1 MEQKKIGIV
10 ILATNAYFV
19 LGVRFIKKFMHH
31 YHGESRIKFYFFSDE
46 DPTNYLSDDVEF
58 AFFNQ
63 SHTSWM
69 SATNSKFKNIVDIR
83 EHLRSEVDY
92 VYYFD
97 ADTNVSRSFTE
108 EWFLGDLV
116 GGEHYG
122 NRSFLANGQGFD
134 RNPIGHSYVPL
145 DSPLPYTYHYGAF
158 FGGTT
163 ENTIKFCETLTQ
175 YQIED
180 QAKGYEP
187 PVNDESYINAY
198 FHFNPP
204 TYSVPCE
211 KFGFDISDKG
221 GIGETRDTKLDV
233 STLKQ
238 MMLIYKNDLF
248 DIHNSIIKKVITEAS
263 SYELSEDGL
272 SIKYSNLYS
281 INGKVC
287 YLTTSN
293 INLPDISKWQIWHTW
308 KPEVKLFNNYKE
320 LHSFVIENQIEHI
333 ALSVIGDN
341 MWYGN
346 IGHAFWDGLY
356 GQYLALV
363 KFGYVH
369 DNFVLLSS
377 DWSNKQSMAYDVIT
391 KFSGNTLQEYNQL
404 PTDKIIKL
412 TTVVCGA
419 LKTGNTVM
427 NKEYTLYGQQYNGIK
442 LFKERMLRVY
452 GIDNK
457 STNSDGQPKIII
469 INNKRYNDNEKKVIN
484 QVIDVLKPIANIK
497 FIDWHHDYQS
507 FNDQLKELED
517 VDIHVTG
524 PGTGMMYM
532 PFLKEGAVNINLG
545 YIEKCQTNSI
555 RPNIMIEGYDKP
567 EFEFPGWM
575 EQAVCAACEDIT
587 TLYYDRWIHSELE
600 LQSLITIIIEA
611 MGIIK
616 NGEIRADKHNLDAKV
631 FMEYCRRVDNSDEV
645 CRHLTDIA
653 FFIELFVNEH
663 PKAVSPSFVNVEL
676 LRQIK
681 TEFGLK
687 QINP

>member
-1 MEQKKIGIV
+1 MKRIGIV

-31 YHGESRIKFYFFSDE
+31 YHGESSIKFYFFSDE
-46 DPTNYLSDDVEF
+46 DPSNYLPDNIDV

-63 SHTSWM
+63 SHTDWV
-69 SATNSKFKNIVDIR
+69 SATNSKFKNVVEIKEQLIN
-83 EHLRSEVDY
+83 EVDY

-97 ADTNVSRSFTE
+97 ADTNVSRAFTE

-122 NRSFLANGQGFD
+122 NRSFLSDGKGFD

-163 ENTIKFCETLTQ
+163 QNTIKFCETLTQ

-211 KFGFDISDKG
+211 KFAFDISDKG
-221 GIGETRDTKLDV
+221 GLGETRDTKLDV
-233 STLKQ
+233 SSLKQ
-238 MMLIYKNDLF
+238 EMLVYKNKPF
-248 DIHNSIIKKVITEAS
+248 DVHNNMIKDVFTRAS
-263 SYELSEDGL
+263 SYELSDDHL
-272 SIKYSNLYS
+272 SVKYSNLY
-281 INGKVC
+281 IIDGKIT
-287 YLTTSN
+287 YLTTKP
-293 INLPDISKWQIWHTW
+293 IDLPNISKWQMWHVW
-308 KPEVKLFNNYKE
+308 KPEIKLFNNNKE
-320 LHSFVIENQIEHI
+320 LESFVVENQRGHI
-333 ALSVIGDN
+333 TLSVVGDN
-341 MWYGN
+341 IWYGN
-346 IGHAFWDGLY
+346 IGHALWDGLY
-356 GQYLALV
+356 AQYLALV
-363 KFGYVH
+363 KFGYI
-369 DNFVLLSS
+369 DDSFVLMCS

-391 KFSGNTLQEYNQL
+391 KFSRNVLMEHNNL
-404 PTDKIIKL
+404 PSNEVIKL
-412 TTVVCGA
+412 DTLVVGA
-419 LKTGNTVM
+419 LNTGNTVM
-427 NKEYTLYGQQYNGIK
+427 NKEYTLYGQQYNGMK
-442 LFKERMLRVY
+442 LFKERML
-452 GIDNK
+452 K
-457 STNSDGQPKIII
+457 SYNIEKKPTASDEQPKIII
-469 INNKRYNDNEKKVIN
+469 INNKRFSDNERRVIH
-484 QVIDVLKPIANIK
+484 QVIDMLKPSANIK
-497 FIDWHHDYQS
+497 FIDWYHDYNS
-507 FNDQLKELED
+507 FADQLKELED

-545 YIEKCQTNSI
+545 YIEKCQTNSM
-555 RPNIMIEGYDKP
+555 RPNIKIENYDKP

-575 EQAVCAACEDIT
+575 EQAVCAACTDIS
-587 TLYYDRWIHSELE
+587 TLYYDRWNHPELE
-600 LQSLITIIIEA
+600 IYSLFSIILEA
-611 MGIIK
+611 MNIIK
-616 NGEIRADKHNLDAKV
+616 EGEIRANKHNLDAQV
-631 FMEYCRRVDNSDEV
+631 FIEYCKRTDNPEQI
-645 CRHLTDIA
+645 CQHLTNMA
-653 FFIELFVNEH
+653 LFIELFVNEH
-663 PKAVSPSFVNVEL
+663 PNAISPDFVNLDL

>member
-1 MEQKKIGIV
+1 MKRIGIV

-31 YHGESRIKFYFFSDE
+31 YHGESSIKFYFFSDE
-46 DPTNYLSDDVEF
+46 DPANYLPDNIDV

-63 SHTSWM
+63 SHTDWV
-69 SATNSKFKNIVDIR
+69 SATNSKFKNVVEIKEQLIND
-83 EHLRSEVDY
+83 VDY

-97 ADTNVSRSFTE
+97 ADTSVSRDFTE

-122 NRSFLANGQGFD
+122 NRSFLSDGKGFD

-211 KFGFDISDKG
+211 KFAFDISDKG
-221 GIGETRDTKLDV
+221 GLGETRNTKLDV
-233 STLKQ
+233 SSLKQ
-238 MMLIYKNDLF
+238 QMLIYKNKPF
-248 DIHNSIIKKVITEAS
+248 DVNNGIISEIYTRSS
-263 SYELSEDGL
+263 SYELSDDHL
-272 SIKYSNLYS
+272 SAKYSNLY
-281 INGKVC
+281 IIDGKIT
-287 YLTTSN
+287 YLTTKP
-293 INLPDISKWQIWHTW
+293 IDLPNVSKWQMWHVW
-308 KPEVKLFNNYKE
+308 KPEIKLFNSNKE
-320 LHSFVIENQIEHI
+320 LENFVIENQKGHI
-333 ALSVIGDN
+333 TLSVVGDN
-341 MWYGN
+341 IWYGN
-346 IGHAFWDGLY
+346 IGHALWDGLY
-356 GQYLALV
+356 AQYLALV
-363 KFGYVH
+363 KFGYI
-369 DNFVLLSS
+369 DDSFVLMCS

-391 KFSGNTLQEYNQL
+391 KFSRNVLMEHNNL
-404 PTDKIIKL
+404 PSNEVIKL
-412 TTVVCGA
+412 DTLVVGA
-419 LKTGNTVM
+419 LNTGNTVM
-427 NKEYTLYGQQYNGIK
+427 NKEYTLYGQQYNGMK
-442 LFKERMLRVY
+442 LFKERML
-452 GIDNK
+452 K
-457 STNSDGQPKIII
+457 SYNIEKKPTASDKQPKIII
-469 INNKRYNDNEKKVIN
+469 INNKRFSDDEKKVIH
-484 QVIDVLKPIANIK
+484 QVIDMLKPSANIK
-497 FIDWHHDYQS
+497 FIDWYHDYNS
-507 FNDQLKELED
+507 FADQLKELED

-545 YIEKCQTNSI
+545 YIEKCQSNSM
-555 RPNIMIEGYDKP
+555 RPNIKIENYDKP

-575 EQAVCAACEDIT
+575 EQAVCAACADIS
-587 TLYYDRWIHSELE
+587 TLYYDRWNHPELE
-600 LQSLITIIIEA
+600 IYSLFSIILEA
-611 MGIIK
+611 MNIIK
-616 NGEIRADKHNLDAKV
+616 EGEIRANKHNLDAQV
-631 FMEYCRRVDNSDEV
+631 FIEYCKRTDNPEQI
-645 CRHLTDIA
+645 CQHLTNMA
-653 FFIELFVNEH
+653 LFIELFVNEH
-663 PKAVSPSFVNVEL
+663 PSAISPDFVNLDL